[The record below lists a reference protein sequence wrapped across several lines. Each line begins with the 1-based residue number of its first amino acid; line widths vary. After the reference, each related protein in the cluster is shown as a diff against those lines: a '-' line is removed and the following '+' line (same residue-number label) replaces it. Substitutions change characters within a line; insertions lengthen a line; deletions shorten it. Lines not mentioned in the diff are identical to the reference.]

1 MNQSNTLYR
10 LMKLFLSPK
19 KRKKKLKLFMTFDRK
34 WTNATD
40 AATAG
45 H

>member
-1 MNQSNTLYR
+1 
-10 LMKLFLSPK
+10 MKLFLSV
-19 KRKKKLKLFMTFDRK
+19 KKKEKKILKLFMTFDRE